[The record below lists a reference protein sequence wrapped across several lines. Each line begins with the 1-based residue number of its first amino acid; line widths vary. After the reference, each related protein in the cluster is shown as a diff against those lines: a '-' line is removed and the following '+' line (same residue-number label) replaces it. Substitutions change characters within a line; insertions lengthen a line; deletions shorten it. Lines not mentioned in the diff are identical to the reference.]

1 MWRAVGIWNIMWRAV
16 GIWSYSCGDFF
27 FFFLNIILCN
37 KQMVLLLM
45 WQTRC
50 IMIIV
55 SAAWICCLIARS
67 PQMDF
72 FFKFLNEK
80 QVVENFL
87 AHACCLV
94 TLVYLRSVS
103 TIIWWK
109 DKKLPENGIVLHLL
123 LLLYKMMCRN
133 FLSNFPAS
141 PSRGCYGVVLE
152 LAKVDL
158 KELIFKWPWKL
169 DDYMDNCVWTVFNNE
184 KMKNCFSGLRADF
197 L

>member
-1 MWRAVGIWNIMWRAV
+1 M
-16 GIWSYSCGDFF
+16 
-27 FFFLNIILCN
+27 
-37 KQMVLLLM
+37 
-45 WQTRC
+45 
-50 IMIIV
+50 
-55 SAAWICCLIARS
+55 
-67 PQMDF
+67 
-72 FFKFLNEK
+72 
-80 QVVENFL
+80 

-123 LLLYKMMCRN
+123 MLLYKMMCRN

-184 KMKNCFSGLRADF
+184 KMKNCFSGLRADLF
-197 L
+197 VVKASLCCKCFILQISQFGPNVLNLCW